1 MSKTNKQ
8 GSSTVQL
15 KVKKPAATLGGLEL
29 EGGWKVGNVVSN
41 TPDDTGGNFS
51 ICYEVSNRDGQLAFL
66 KALDLNAATST
77 ENPVSELHNL
87 TDSFLNE
94 KNLLQICR
102 SMSRVVT
109 ALHFGEVKVENSV
122 WGEFQVVPYIIFELA
137 ENSVRSMICNYE
149 RPPFKWIVR
158 CLHQAAVGMNQ
169 LHSKQISHQDF
180 KPSNALIF
188 QNEGLKLAD
197 LGRSV
202 GQSQNVLHESEDWPG
217 DWSYAPPELAYGY
230 VDTEF
235 NVRRLSSDIYLL
247 GSFAVSMLTG
257 VQLTAWIVRELP
269 KDLRPPIWNGY
280 YTGDYAEVIAH
291 VEQAFAV
298 VIEKIESNIEFQE
311 QSIVK
316 DLINSIR
323 ELCQP
328 DPTKRGHPR
337 THAVQG
343 STGNPFSL
351 ERYISQFNLLENK
364 ARIYDLKMQ
373 KNL

>member
-1 MSKTNKQ
+1 MHRMEIELE
-8 GSSTVQL
+8 L
-15 KVKKPAATLGGLEL
+15 KEMKKPAASLSGLEL
-29 EGGWKVGNVVSN
+29 EGGWKVGDVVSDAA
-41 TPDDTGGNFS
+41 DDSGGNFS
-51 ICYEVSNRDGQLAFL
+51 ICYKVSNRNGQPAFL
-66 KALDLNAATST
+66 KALDFISATNT
-77 ENPVSELHNL
+77 EYPVSELHYL

-94 KNLLQICR
+94 QKLLQICR

-109 ALHFGEVKVENSV
+109 ALGFGNVKVENSV

-137 ENSVRSMICNYE
+137 EKTVRSVICNYQ
-149 RPPFKWIVR
+149 RPPFVWVIR

-202 GQSQNVLHESEDWPG
+202 SQSQNVLHESEDWPG

-230 VDTEF
+230 VDPEF

-247 GSFAVSMLTG
+247 GSFAISLLTG

-269 KDLRPPIWNGY
+269 QDLRPPIWDGN
-280 YTGDYAEVIAH
+280 YTGDYIEVIAH

-298 VIEKIESNIEFQE
+298 VLEKVESQIGVQE
-311 QSIVK
+311 QSFVK
-316 DLINSIR
+316 ELINCIR

-328 DPTKRGHPR
+328 NPNNRGHPR

-343 STGNPFSL
+343 GTGNPFSL
-351 ERYISQFNLLENK
+351 ERYISRFDLLENK
-364 ARIYDLKMQ
+364 ARIYDHKMRKFQ
-373 KNL
+373 